1 MKANYKLA
9 LTLLAGATLGAA
21 TIHGINA
28 QGKPLAYVV
37 VDIADMTD
45 AQLYRTFIPKAPDAI
60 SAFKGRY
67 LIRSEKITSLDGTA
81 PKRFIVI
88 AFDSVETAK
97 AWSDSAAQKEIDS
110 VRAQSSKSRSFIVEG
125 M

>member
-9 LTLLAGATLGAA
+9 LTLLAGAVLGAA

-45 AQLYRTFIPKAPDAI
+45 ALQYRTLIPKAPDAI

-67 LIRSEKITSLDGTA
+67 LIRTEKITSLDGTA
-81 PKRFIVI
+81 PKRFVVI
-88 AFDSVETAK
+88 AFDNVETAK
-97 AWSDSAAQKEIDS
+97 AWSNSAAQKEIDAI
-110 VRAQSSKSRSFIVEG
+110 RTKTSKSRSFIAEG

>member
-45 AQLYRTFIPKAPDAI
+45 AQLYRTLIPKAPDAI

-67 LIRSEKITSLDGTA
+67 LIRSEK
-81 PKRFIVI
+81 
-88 AFDSVETAK
+88 
-97 AWSDSAAQKEIDS
+97 
-110 VRAQSSKSRSFIVEG
+110 
-125 M
+125 

>member
-1 MKANYKLA
+1 MKTKYKLA

-37 VDIADMTD
+37 VDVAEMTD
-45 AQLYRTFIPKAPDAI
+45 AQLYRSLIPKALDAI

-67 LIRSEKITSLDGTA
+67 VVRTEKITSLDGVA
-81 PKRFIVI
+81 PKRLIVI

-97 AWSDSAAQKEIDS
+97 AWSNSAAQKEIDS
-110 VRAQSSKSRSFIVEG
+110 IRTQSSKSRSFIAEG